1 MMRGKRYDALGPGI
15 FAFAILWLGVTLF
28 PLYFTILSS
37 FKDNTAIF
45 SRPLA
50 VPDVF
55 LWSNYF
61 RAVLDAKI
69 LRSVANS
76 LVLSVSSIGILL
88 FLVSLT
94 SYVLA
99 RVDRK
104 WTAVVYL
111 LFLSG
116 FLLPV
121 QSSLIPLAGLV
132 AAFRGFNSYLMLIAL
147 FVAYQA
153 PLAVF
158 LVTGYMKTISREL
171 DEAAIMEGCGYM
183 RYLVSVMIPLSA
195 PILATTGIVSF
206 LFVYNDLIFS
216 ILFLSRKELFTVSL
230 GLTAFVGARSSDFG
244 PIFASIVISSIPMVI
259 IYILLQEH
267 VQKGVTAG
275 AVKG

>member
-1 MMRGKRYDALGPGI
+1 MMRDKRYDALGLGI
-15 FAFAILWLGVTLF
+15 FAFAILWLGITLF
-28 PLYFTILSS
+28 PLYFTVLSS

-45 SRPLA
+45 ASPLA
-50 VPDVF
+50 IPDAF
-55 LWSNYF
+55 LWSNYT
-61 RAVLDAKI
+61 RAIMDAKI
-69 LRSVANS
+69 LRSVFNS

-99 RVDRK
+99 RIDRR
-104 WTAVVYL
+104 WTTLVYL

-132 AAFRGFNSYLMLIAL
+132 SSFRGFNNYPTLIAL
-147 FVAYQA
+147 FVAYHA

-183 RYLVSVMIPLSA
+183 RYLVSVMMPLSA
-195 PILATTGIVSF
+195 PILATAGIVSF
-206 LFVYNDLIFS
+206 LSVYNDLIFS
-216 ILFLSRKELFTVSL
+216 ILFLSKKELFTVSL

-244 PIFASIVISSIPMVI
+244 PIFASIVISSIPMLAM
-259 IYILLQEH
+259 YLSLQEH

>member
-1 MMRGKRYDALGPGI
+1 MRAKRYDALGPGI
-15 FAFAILWLGVTLF
+15 FAFALLWLGVTLF

-45 SRPLA
+45 SKPLA
-50 VPDVF
+50 VPEIF

-61 RAVLDAKI
+61 RAIMDAKI
-69 LRSVANS
+69 LRSVFNS
-76 LVLSVSSIGILL
+76 LILSVSSIVILL

-104 WTAVVYL
+104 WTALVYL
-111 LFLSG
+111 LFLAG

-132 AAFRGFNSYLMLIAL
+132 SSFRGFNNYLTLIAL

-158 LVTGYMKTISREL
+158 LVTGYMKTISKEL
-171 DEAAIMEGCGYM
+171 DEAAMMEGCGYM
-183 RYLVSVMIPLSA
+183 RYLISVMIPLSA

-216 ILFLSRKELFTVSL
+216 ILFLSKKELYTVSL
-230 GLTAFVGARSSDFG
+230 GLTAFVGTRSSDFG
-244 PIFASIVISSIPMVI
+244 PIFASIMISSIPMII
-259 IYILLQEH
+259 IYLLLQEH

>member
-1 MMRGKRYDALGPGI
+1 MMRGRRFDALGPGI
-15 FAFAILWLGVTLF
+15 FVFAILWLGITLF

-45 SRPLA
+45 SRPL
-50 VPDVF
+50 VIPDLF
-55 LWSNYF
+55 LWSNYS
-61 RAVLDAKI
+61 RAIMDAKI
-69 LRSVANS
+69 LRSVFNS

-99 RVDRK
+99 RVERK
-104 WTAVVYL
+104 WTTIVYL

-132 AAFRGFNSYLMLIAL
+132 SSFRGFNNYLMLIAL
-147 FVAYQA
+147 FVAYQS

-216 ILFLSRKELFTVSL
+216 MLFLSKKELFTVSL

-244 PIFASIVISSIPMVI
+244 PIFASIVISSMPMIV